1 MMKLDN
7 NRLIG
12 LRSFDIYL
20 PMIRV
25 ICRIKLFVGSING
38 SMISFEA
45 LKELL

>member
-1 MMKLDN
+1 MKLDN

-25 ICRIKLFVGSING
+25 ICRIKLFVGVNSIR
-38 SMISFEA
+38 MV
-45 LKELL
+45 KKR